1 MVDGSF
7 TSKFE
12 KATSGLW
19 IRRARR
25 DVEVKDDVAKVGKTP
40 LCIAKQSPDK
50 NSSANLSFVCM
61 IS

>member
-12 KATSGLW
+12 KGTSGLW
-19 IRRARR
+19 IMSASL
-25 DVEVKDDVAKVGKTP
+25 DGEVKVDVAKVGKTP
-40 LCIAKQSPDK
+40 LCIVSSLPDK
-50 NSSANLSFVCM
+50 KSSANLSFVCM

>member
-12 KATSGLW
+12 KATSGLLINPVRW
-19 IRRARR
+19 
-25 DVEVKDDVAKVGKTP
+25 DVEVNVDVAKVGKTP
-40 LCIAKQSPDK
+40 LCIASSSPDK
-50 NSSANLSFVCM
+50 KSNANLSFMCM